1 MNSPLLTCLILLAF
15 VMASCQSA
23 PQQAQPAA
31 SLESAGWYVA
41 SEEPLTFCPKG
52 YKLPGVQFGILD
64 GEYVYLADRSSRF
77 YIPTG
82 TGAQYYRKQAL
93 VAREQSLKDQKGFVA
108 RSIKSKIAWVGNS
121 FARAATWTVVLVGGT
136 NPPRE

>member
-93 VAREQSLKDQKGFVA
+93 VAREASFKQKNRFMGSVTA
-108 RSIKSKIAWVGNS
+108 KITVVGN
-121 FARAATWTVVLVGGT
+121 AIGAAVRRPMSLIG
-136 NPPRE
+136 RD